1 MTKEDSLTW
10 IIATYMEMVEGSAMI
25 LRIIEKEATRQGM
38 HLRQRAKQRNKIIL
52 QHIKALR
59 NYTEDDTFENEHQAF
74 SENWDNYEKFRL
86 DASIMARICL
96 LLMDRTYHDNDLAV
110 LMEAQLRNKPEKGI
124 IPREIINELIIK

>member
-1 MTKEDSLTW
+1 MTQSDSLSW
-10 IIATYMEMVEGSAMI
+10 MIAAYMEMVEGSAMI
-25 LRIIEKEATRQGM
+25 LRIIEREAIKHGAS
-38 HLRQRAKQRNKIIL
+38 LKQRAKQRNKIIL

-74 SENWDNYEKFRL
+74 SENWNNYEKFRL

-96 LLMDRTYHDNDLAV
+96 LLMDRTYKDNDLAV

-124 IPREIINELIIK
+124 IPREIINQLIIK

>member
-1 MTKEDSLTW
+1 MTESDSLSW
-10 IIATYMEMVEGSAMI
+10 MIAAYMEMVEGSAMI
-25 LRIIEKEATRQGM
+25 LRIIEREAIKHGAS
-38 HLRQRAKQRNKIIL
+38 LKQRAKQRNKIIL

-74 SENWDNYEKFRL
+74 SENWNNYEKFRL

-96 LLMDRTYHDNDLAV
+96 LLMDRTYKDNDLAV

-124 IPREIINELIIK
+124 IPREIINQLIIK

>member
-1 MTKEDSLTW
+1 MDSNNLTW

-25 LRIIEKEATRQGM
+25 LRIIEREATHQGM

-59 NYTEDDTFENEHQAF
+59 NYTEDDTFEHEHQAF
-74 SENWDNYEKFRL
+74 SDNWDNYEKFRA

-96 LLMDRTYHDNDLAV
+96 LLMDRTYKDNDLAV
-110 LMEAQLRNKPEKGI
+110 LMEAYLRNKPEKGV
-124 IPREIINELIIK
+124 IPREIINQLIIK

>member
-1 MTKEDSLTW
+1 M
-10 IIATYMEMVEGSAMI
+10 IAAYMEMVEGSAMI
-25 LRIIEKEATRQGM
+25 LRIIEREAIKHGAS
-38 HLRQRAKQRNKIIL
+38 LKQRAKQRNKIIL

-74 SENWDNYEKFRL
+74 SENWNNYEKFRL

-96 LLMDRTYHDNDLAV
+96 LLMDRTYKDNDLAV

-124 IPREIINELIIK
+124 IPREIINQLIIK